1 MKIVLN
7 QRVFNGAFGL
17 PDGKQSAPPLDT
29 CNNRGVTSAADN
41 LGIRVGLEVENMDWT
56 YANIESHRR
65 IYLNENDILSEQ
77 FLIDCDVMQDGCA
90 YGSLIQSFALASRL
104 RDIAASAHPAH
115 DEEPLCGSK
124 LVELFSVYSH
134 ITQNYKLKKI
144 HFRNIATTFG
154 GVLRDE
160 DYPGYSDRKEECRWQ
175 KYKGF
180 SYFQVS
186 PSPKAIPVVG
196 FRRVNPD
203 ESIMAY
209 YIYTHG
215 PLSADRKRADG
226 LPDGKQSAPP
236 MDTRNGGVTTIN
248 SQSMVRYK
256 GGIDEPTDK
265 NCNPSILNHAV
276 LIVGYN
282 VYISETGKRTPY
294 WIIKNSWGTEW
305 GDYGFYYLVRGR
317 NACGIASDVSFA
329 YVA

>member
-1 MKIVLN
+1 MLSVAAFLLLFAQYDCFKTLPFHNSTKEVLYPLRSGVLGYKRTIPDYFDWRDHDGVSPVKD
-7 QRVFNGAFGL
+7 QMHCDACWAF
-17 PDGKQSAPPLDT
+17 S
-29 CNNRGVTSAADN
+29 V
-41 LGIRVGLEVENMDWT
+41 V
-56 YANIESHRR
+56 ANIESHRR

-90 YGSLIQSFALASRL
+90 YGSLIQSFA
-104 RDIAASAHPAH
+104 
-115 DEEPLCGSK
+115 
-124 LVELFSVYSH
+124 
-134 ITQNYKLKKI
+134 
-144 HFRNIATTFG
+144 NIATKFG

-175 KYKGF
+175 TYKGF

-186 PSPKAIPVVG
+186 SSPKAIPVVG

-215 PLSADRKRADG
+215 PLSAA
-226 LPDGKQSAPP
+226 
-236 MDTRNGGVTTIN
+236 IN
-248 SQSMVRYK
+248 SQSMARYK

-265 NCNPSILNHAV
+265 NCNPTILNHAV